1 MWRETKEIR
10 KLVNESID
18 CELNHVKLSQR
29 QHFSTKS
36 QNQFN
41 GCLLR
46 SSFALFTVVSLCWLY
61 SHAARKMISIP
72 DSIVGHIV
80 DFICGK
86 RPRNHVCRAKTV
98 QSVSLFF
105 PVCLNIQAH
114 RIKLLQ
120 KNFHSNWI
128 TFESNLEIFYFRN
141 IFSSFHPPV
150 LHSTSFLMNYLWV
163 FCVTKAMRYT
173 PNSTPLKTIDI
184 FIFGRHIF
192 LYLSVTFSLCK
203 LHKKK
208 RKKRKNGKRTS
219 ICRTQTKTNK
229 KNPRER
235 NQLIYHAK
243 LSKSE
248 YSNHIAVVFVPKRQQ
263 RQEEQNIRQSKRDSK
278 SIFVLFRVELCEA
291 YKIQICSA
299 GVKSFYLLLLF
310 LILVISVLWT

>member
-1 MWRETKEIR
+1 MFTSFEFRTFHR
-10 KLVNESID
+10 CFFVLALFARSTQNDFDTGLD
-18 CELNHVKLSQR
+18 CRSYCWFHLWKKAPQSCVP
-29 QHFSTKS
+29 S
-36 QNQFN
+36 QN
-41 GCLLR
+41 
-46 SSFALFTVVSLCWLY
+46 SSIGFT
-61 SHAARKMISIP
+61 
-72 DSIVGHIV
+72 
-80 DFICGK
+80 
-86 RPRNHVCRAKTV
+86 
-98 QSVSLFF
+98 FF

-173 PNSTPLKTIDI
+173 PNSTPLETIDI

-229 KNPRER
+229 KKIRE
-235 NQLIYHAK
+235 
-243 LSKSE
+243 
-248 YSNHIAVVFVPKRQQ
+248 
-263 RQEEQNIRQSKRDSK
+263 QEINWFIMQNCQK
-278 SIFVLFRVELCEA
+278 A
-291 YKIQICSA
+291 NIQIT
-299 GVKSFYLLLLF
+299 LQ
-310 LILVISVLWT
+310 